1 MLYKF
6 KSQATGDLIML
17 EPNGRQILRIIGK
30 DHTDSLTQGILAP
43 SDMPKAIAALQ
54 TAVSQE
60 EALLKQRE
68 HEAMD
73 KGETPERLEAISL
86 RQRAAP
92 FIDMLKQCLKEDKDL
107 VWGV

>member
-54 TAVSQE
+54 TAIAQE
-60 EALLKQRE
+60 EALQKQ
-68 HEAMD
+68 HELEALD
-73 KGETPERLEAISL
+73 KGEAPERLESVSL

-92 FIDMLKQCLKEDKDL
+92 FIDLLKRCHQEDADL